1 MPIDYDVIAVI
12 GGSGTNDHL
21 WGNRQLTDYLKQAYN
36 DKVLVS
42 GICAG
47 SVAIAE
53 TGLLAGRA
61 AACYPIDLQKEK
73 LKAYEVEYSDQ
84 HVVAHRDIITADGPD
99 GAAEFGEALV
109 PLYCNN
115 G

>member
-47 SVAIAE
+47 TVAIAE

-84 HVVAHRDIITADGPD
+84 HVVAHRDSYCRRWSGWSCRIRRGSRS
-99 GAAEFGEALV
+99 AL
-109 PLYCNN
+109 LQ
-115 G
+115 